1 MVRLKQLPSAAMIDK
16 LKGSLDFYVYHMNL
30 YDEEG
35 IPVCRTWPRYHAES
49 YPESSR
55 VMQPAFAYV
64 NKMAPFISPIV
75 HDAYVAMAGSTGLA
89 WRDYMVRLY
98 LNGELL

>member
-16 LKGSLDFYVYHMNL
+16 LKGQLDFYLYHMAPF
-30 YDEEG
+30 DEAG
-35 IPVCRTWPRYHAES
+35 IPVCRTWPRYTPEN

-55 VMQPAFAYV
+55 VMQQPFAYV

-75 HDAYVAMAGSTGLA
+75 HDAYAAMAGGTGLS
-89 WRDYMVRLY
+89 WKDYMVRLY